1 MECWL
6 SHCCLPSTLLE
17 VRAAETAAA
26 VPCPAESK
34 WLGEQMADAFARRRP
49 ALQIASFRFHMLVG
63 ADDASRVEG
72 WLSDPEGA
80 VESAVRDWWGWTGKH
95 DMGRACR
102 MAVETTW
109 EGFGHQVFHI
119 NGRDTRLLTPTA
131 EVIVSRQR
139 SLSLACAAASPSG
152 LSAPA

>member
-1 MECWL
+1 
-6 SHCCLPSTLLE
+6 
-17 VRAAETAAA
+17 
-26 VPCPAESK
+26 
-34 WLGEQMADAFARRRP
+34 
-49 ALQIASFRFHMLVG
+49 MLVG

-102 MAVETTW
+102 MAVEKTW

-131 EVIVSRQR
+131 EVIVSRGNDH
-139 SLSLACAAASPSG
+139 LSLACAAASPSG